1 VQSVPQEEDRPTILV
16 PYEGPA
22 DGHEAEDIFIYL
34 RPETNGVEVE
44 SRLLRVMKQCP
55 AYRNGLDLVYMANLP
70 GEYMLNRHVVEQHY
84 RHKLYFAVHGKQ
96 AFTPWMRTSF
106 ESQTGESFDAAHILG
121 AFEALREFQVEPE
134 GLFAR
139 WVDESLIR
147 VIAGQTVKYLE
158 DAWVVASDIPALLH
172 KNSRGTDIAVMLFRS
187 RVGYSYFE
195 ELVQEM
201 YEQIIDAGLV
211 NPRLPLGRIFHYSRS
226 PFEQLLDGMGYLV
239 DSDGSPHPVEDLSF
253 VRYCRDSGLG
263 VESLL
268 GIVRNPLFGW
278 VNQQGIYFED
288 DVFRMT
294 EHATYRSA
302 LEKLDTAVTQILLRA
317 PASVDVPER

>member
-1 VQSVPQEEDRPTILV
+1 MPQTDSAPTVLV
-16 PYEGPA
+16 PYTGPA

-55 AYRNGLDLVYMANLP
+55 AYHNGLDLVYMANLP
-70 GEYMLNRHVVEQHY
+70 GENMLLRHVVEQHY
-84 RHKLYFAVHGKQ
+84 RHKLHFAVHGKR

-106 ESQTGESFDAAHILG
+106 ESQTGESFDSARILG
-121 AFEALREFQVEPE
+121 GFEALRELQMEPE

-139 WVDESLIR
+139 WVDESKIR
-147 VIAGQTVKYLE
+147 VIAGQTIKFLE
-158 DAWVVASDIPALLH
+158 DTWVVASDMPAVLH
-172 KNSRGTDIAVMLFRS
+172 KNNRGTDIAVMLFRS

-211 NPRLPLGRIFHYSRS
+211 NPRLPLNRIFHYSRS
-226 PFEQLLDGMGYLV
+226 PFEQLLDGLGYLV
-239 DSDGSPHPVEDLSF
+239 NADGSPVPVEDLSF
-253 VRYCRDSGLG
+253 ARYCGDVGIDSQA
-263 VESLL
+263 LL
-268 GIVRNPLFGW
+268 GIIRNPLFGW
-278 VNQQGIYFED
+278 VDKQGIYFED

-294 EHATYRSA
+294 EHATHRAA
-302 LEKLDTAVTQILLRA
+302 LERLDTAVTQILLRA
-317 PASVDVPER
+317 PSASASS